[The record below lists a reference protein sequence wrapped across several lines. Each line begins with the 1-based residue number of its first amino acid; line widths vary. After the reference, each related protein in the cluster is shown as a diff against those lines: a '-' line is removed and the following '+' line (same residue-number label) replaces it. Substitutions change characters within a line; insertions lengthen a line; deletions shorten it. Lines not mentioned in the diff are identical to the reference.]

1 MASSRII
8 SRALCECSVARFPTM
23 PETKRPADHKAKATP
38 PPSRVQK
45 VTLDGHEYEIDPARL
60 DDLHVLEAIED
71 GRWIAVLRHTLGA
84 EQWQQFYD
92 NHADENGRVTT
103 AKFGQIMQELE
114 ASDLRIELG
123 N

>member
-1 MASSRII
+1 
-8 SRALCECSVARFPTM
+8 M
-23 PETKRPADHKAKATP
+23 PEPKSPQDHKAKKKPVDEAK
-38 PPSRVQK
+38 K
-45 VTLDGHEYEIDPARL
+45 VTLDGHDYVIDPAVF
-60 DDLHVLEAIED
+60 DDLRFVELYED
-71 GRWIAVLRHTLGA
+71 EKWVGVLRHMLGPQ
-84 EQWQQFYD
+84 QWSRFYE